1 MPVHGNM
8 RERIKNY
15 HSNVAVEGVSK
26 LINEATLLT
35 NYKLQKLSLTFYVAA
50 KGSQVCSESFCV
62 PQGQPRRGC
71 TLQT

>member
-8 RERIKNY
+8 RARIKNY

-35 NYKLQKLSLTFYVAA
+35 NYKLQKLPPLTFYIFA
-50 KGSQVCSESFCV
+50 SIE
-62 PQGQPRRGC
+62 
-71 TLQT
+71 